1 MTLVVSGRRT
11 RNRWPLKFLRQYGT
25 AYLFISPWLIG
36 IAVFAVFP
44 LVYSVIVSF
53 TDYDLLTPPR
63 FNGLDNFRRM
73 AGDPRFMTAL
83 GNTAFYTF
91 ISVPAQLVVAL
102 AMALMLNQRLRGINI
117 FRTLFYLPT
126 VTPTVAS
133 VLVFMYLLNPD
144 FGLFNTVLGWFGFEH
159 IKWLDDPQWSKP
171 SLIIMSLW
179 SVGGQMIIFLAGL
192 QSVPEAL
199 LEAASIDGAGRL
211 RKFWHV
217 TVPMITPTIFFNVV
231 LGIIYS
237 FQSFTTAFIATGGG
251 PVDSTLFYVL
261 WIYRNAFQNF
271 RMGYASATSWVLLAI
286 ILAVT
291 LVQFRTSR
299 RWVYYESEDG

>member
-1 MTLVVSGRRT
+1 M
-11 RNRWPLKFLRQYGT
+11 
-25 AYLFISPWLIG
+25 
-36 IAVFAVFP
+36 FAVFP

-53 TDYDLLTPPR
+53 TDYDLLTPPK

-83 GNTAFYTF
+83 GNTAFFTF

-192 QSVPEAL
+192 QSVPEPL